1 MTGPKRN
8 RKQKSLFQ
16 NKKMDD
22 NRQKWTKK
30 FKNGEKDIAEDIL
43 EVIVDMKRT
52 VKALEDIANLLQAK
66 FLNEKN
72 DTQSKEAESTEKELR
87 KKNHHHILN
96 CMLCSETF
104 KTVFK
109 LEMHIKGN
117 HDEYDTFECETCS
130 KMFVSKFRL
139 EKHKQIHL
147 NVSIKT
153 CHYFKRNKPC
163 PYEILGCKFR
173 YEKENE
179 DKPNEHLDEHVPD
192 SNEIDGKGRNIT
204 EEDTIEVGQTA
215 GHTER
220 SKTCLKFLIS
230 RFSVSKLSSRS

>member
-72 DTQSKEAESTEKELR
+72 DTQIKEEESTEKELR

-139 EKHKQIHL
+139 EKHKQMHL
-147 NVSIKT
+147 NVSIK
-153 CHYFKRNKPC
+153 
-163 PYEILGCKFR
+163 
-173 YEKENE
+173 
-179 DKPNEHLDEHVPD
+179 
-192 SNEIDGKGRNIT
+192 
-204 EEDTIEVGQTA
+204 QT
-215 GHTER
+215 
-220 SKTCLKFLIS
+220 
-230 RFSVSKLSSRS
+230 LSI